1 MVVLNPR
8 CSLNHLAML
17 PVHRS
22 QVNDCSLVPPF
33 LPAEPE
39 SVRQSGI
46 LGSPAASRP
55 VSERVA
61 SLVRL
66 CPSGEERASTGGG
79 AGGRE
84 RGHRHF
90 LVCPAATLS
99 HTARLLPTS
108 GFQTTQHGSA
118 CARGTHAPHNLPS
131 LPENIHCHLPD
142 F

>member
-22 QVNDCSLVPPF
+22 QVNECSSVAPF

-46 LGSPAASRP
+46 LGSPAASRT

-61 SLVRL
+61 RLVR
-66 CPSGEERASTGGG
+66 PRRSGEECASKG
-79 AGGRE
+79 E
-84 RGHRHF
+84 LGHRHF
-90 LVCPAATLS
+90 LSCPAATLTL
-99 HTARLLPTS
+99 TARLLTTS

-131 LPENIHCHLPD
+131 LPENIHCHLPAL
-142 F
+142 